1 MHGKELAMK
10 FATERLMVNGKKK
23 FHESLP
29 KTTFATFRMTAKSKK
44 VEKKNNNLSASSEMM
59 INYKKSVEHPL
70 SPVPLSISTAKGGR
84 RTTSKCKLLNMINAT
99 LIVPPNIPKLVISID
114 TTKPS
119 TLIID
124 LIAAISAMMKISETY
139 KKLAWKFSTALP
151 KGYYRVDQVADLYR
165 DILIKSCERPDRDTS
180 T

>member
-44 VEKKNNNLSASSEMM
+44 VEKENNNLSASSGMM

-84 RTTSKCKLLNMINAT
+84 RTTPKCKLLNMINAT

-139 KKLAWKFSTALP
+139 KKLAWKFTTALP
-151 KGYYRVDQVADLYR
+151 KGYYRVDLVADLYR